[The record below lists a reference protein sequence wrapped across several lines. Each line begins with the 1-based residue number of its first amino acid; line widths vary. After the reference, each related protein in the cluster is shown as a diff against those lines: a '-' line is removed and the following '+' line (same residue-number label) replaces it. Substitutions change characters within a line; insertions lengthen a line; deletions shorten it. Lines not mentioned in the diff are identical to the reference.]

1 MRGVKEAHVISYNG
15 CYEKS
20 IAWEIWEMYILHGKL
35 IPTLP
40 KRVILSI
47 EGALPAVSQFS
58 IYNGVEPTED
68 E

>member
-1 MRGVKEAHVISYNG
+1 MHKMRGVKEALIISYNG

-20 IAWEIWEMYILHGKL
+20 IACKYQ
-35 IPTLP
+35 
-40 KRVILSI
+40 I
-47 EGALPAVSQFS
+47 EGALSAASRQFN

>member
-1 MRGVKEAHVISYNG
+1 MRGVKEALIISYNG

-20 IAWEIWEMYILHGKL
+20 IAYKYQ
-35 IPTLP
+35 
-40 KRVILSI
+40 I
-47 EGALPAVSQFS
+47 EGALSAASRQFS